1 MKKKAVFGTV
11 VLVAGVSAGA
21 WLGLGKGDS
30 ADLGFKLEA
39 VSRGDIEAVVTASGT
54 VKAITLVEVGSQVSG
69 KIKRMAVDYNAQV
82 KEGQILAEIDPQPSQ
97 AKVSQSNAN
106 YLSAL
111 AALEKA
117 KITVANLKAKYERSV
132 DLAANRLVSPEDLEA
147 AEANYLS
154 AKSSLE
160 DAESGVDKSKSALES
175 SRLDLG
181 YCIIRSPIDGLV
193 ISRNMQA
200 GQTVQANF
208 QAVKMFEIASDLSR
222 MKVECDV
229 DEADVGKIAEGQTAR
244 FTVDAFPESNFAGQV
259 QQVRYSPTMT
269 SNVVTY
275 TAIIDVDNRE
285 LQLRPGMTAAVT
297 IVVGEAKAA
306 LLVPATAL
314 RFTPKLPAEE
324 VARLAKEARDAGQA
338 ARKTPGARQVVL
350 WHLDE
355 KGELRAAAVGAGISN
370 TAYVVIL
377 AGDLKE
383 GGKVITGYETAE
395 QAAARRQEGPPPGA
409 MMMGAPPPP
418 PPPPGGGGPPPP
430 R

>member
-1 MKKKAVFGTV
+1 MKKKTV
-11 VLVAGVSAGA
+11 IGMVLVAGVGAGA
-21 WLGLGKGDS
+21 WLALGRKSDS
-30 ADLGFKLEA
+30 ADLTYKLEA

-69 KIKRMAVDYNAQV
+69 KISRMAVDYNDRV

-106 YLSAL
+106 YLIAL
-111 AALEKA
+111 ATLEKA
-117 KITVANLKAKYERSV
+117 KVTVANLKAKYERSV
-132 DLAANRLVSPEDLEA
+132 DLAANKLVSPEELEA

-160 DAESGVDKSKSALES
+160 DAQSGAERSKSALES

-181 YCIIRSPIDGLV
+181 YCVISSPIDGIV
-193 ISRNMQA
+193 ISRSMQA

-208 QAVKMFEIASDLSR
+208 QAVKMFEIASDLTK

-229 DEADVGKIAEGQTAR
+229 DEADVGRIAEGQTAR
-244 FTVDAFPESNFAGQV
+244 FTVDAFPESNFLGTV
-259 QQVRYSPTMT
+259 QQVRYSPTTT

-275 TAIIDVDNRE
+275 TAIIDADNRE
-285 LQLRPGMTAAVT
+285 LQLRPGMTATVT
-297 IVVGEAKAA
+297 IVTGEAKGA

-314 RFTPKLPAEE
+314 RFVPDLPAEE
-324 VARLAKEARDAGQA
+324 VAKRAKEARDAGRA
-338 ARKTPGARQVVL
+338 AGKTPGARQVVL

-355 KGELRAAAVGAGISN
+355 KGELRAAAVEAGISN
-370 TAYVVIL
+370 ISYAEVL
-377 AGDLKE
+377 AGNLKE
-383 GGKVITGYETAE
+383 GGKVVTGYETAE

-409 MMMGAPPPP
+409 MMGAPPP

>member
-1 MKKKAVFGTV
+1 
-11 VLVAGVSAGA
+11 
-21 WLGLGKGDS
+21 
-30 ADLGFKLEA
+30 
-39 VSRGDIEAVVTASGT
+39 
-54 VKAITLVEVGSQVSG
+54 
-69 KIKRMAVDYNAQV
+69 MAVDYNALV

-117 KITVANLKAKYERSV
+117 KVTLANLKAKYERSV
-132 DLAANRLVSPEDLEA
+132 DLAANKLVSPEELEA

-160 DAESGVDKSKSALES
+160 DAQSGAERSKSALES

-181 YCIIRSPIDGLV
+181 YCVISSPIDGIV

-208 QAVKMFEIASDLSR
+208 QAVKMFEIASDLTK

-229 DEADVGKIAEGQTAR
+229 DEADVGRIAEGQTAR
-244 FTVDAFPESNFAGQV
+244 FTVDAFPESNFSGTV
-259 QQVRYSPTMT
+259 QQVRYSPTTT

-275 TAIIDVDNRE
+275 TAIINADNRE
-285 LQLRPGMTAAVT
+285 LQLRPGMTATVT
-297 IVVGEAKAA
+297 IVTGEAKGA
-306 LLVPATAL
+306 LLVPATSL
-314 RFTPKLPAEE
+314 RFVPDLPAEE
-324 VARLAKEARDAGQA
+324 VAKRAKEARDAGRA
-338 ARKTPGARQVVL
+338 AGKTPGARQVVV

-355 KGELRAAAVGAGISN
+355 KGELRAIAVEAGISN
-370 TAYVVIL
+370 ISYAEVL
-377 AGDLKE
+377 AGNLKE
-383 GGKVITGYETAE
+383 GGKVVTGYETAE
-395 QAAARRQEGPPPGA
+395 QAAARRLEGPPPGA
-409 MMMGAPPPP
+409 MMGGAPPP